1 MEMSLRAVDGV
12 VIVDVA
18 GRLTVDSCVERPL
31 ARMIERLLA
40 DGKRQFLLNFES
52 TTHIDSM
59 GLADL
64 LDAYRAVKRDD
75 GQLKLE
81 CVTRHVDELLRV
93 TGVARILECH
103 YVEADAVASFQP
115 AGRSTRGALRLVKS

>member
-1 MEMSLRAVDGV
+1 MSARHRTNGCRRGDFLRADAGSAANSRWYGGASIADTIVTFMEMSLRAVDGV

-59 GLADL
+59 
-64 LDAYRAVKRDD
+64 
-75 GQLKLE
+75 
-81 CVTRHVDELLRV
+81 
-93 TGVARILECH
+93 
-103 YVEADAVASFQP
+103 
-115 AGRSTRGALRLVKS
+115 